1 MALQTG
7 MIQTLSEEL
16 PEGLVKMCILSQQV
30 LSGATDTSFLFFF
43 FSLKFFFFN
52 MSYLNIFIQFG
63 KIWLLFY
70 VLLLAMRCVGP

>member
-30 LSGATDTSFLFFF
+30 LSGATDTSFLFSFF
-43 FSLKFFFFN
+43 LKIFFFN

-70 VLLLAMRCVGP
+70 VLLLATRCVGP

>member
-43 FSLKFFFFN
+43 FLKKFFFN

-70 VLLLAMRCVGP
+70 VLLLATRCVGP